1 MTVTHKVGEHHLPLM
16 EEGKGD
22 TQRHVVDAQG
32 NWVSL
37 LCSVLNG
44 VRQKKEQLSQVCMY
58 IYVCVAKTS
67 AQQNSSI
74 YYQKPHLSTYMY
86 LLSPLLLLQ
95 CRLVWGIFDSS

>member
-1 MTVTHKVGEHHLPLM
+1 MTHTHNDIWWRVTVTHKVGEHHLPLM

-44 VRQKKEQLSQVCMY
+44 VREKKEQLSQVY
-58 IYVCVAKTS
+58 IY
-67 AQQNSSI
+67 I
-74 YYQKPHLSTYMY
+74 
-86 LLSPLLLLQ
+86 PLHILNCFVELM
-95 CRLVWGIFDSS
+95 F